1 MSSFDFFCLTFFLF
15 PPAGYSLCRHAPSA
29 ESFARSHWSIC
40 PRPPVVPVIHA
51 TRVRHQL
58 RSPTMAAA
66 SQATLYDP
74 PAPALSP
81 APPCAPRNDND
92 TTRHGDDAMATTRQ
106 QHDNDNDTATT
117 TMTQR

>member
-51 TRVRHQL
+51 TRVRQQL
-58 RSPTMAAA
+58 PSFPIHTYLSRFLSSLSRS
-66 SQATLYDP
+66 LL
-74 PAPALSP
+74 LSP
-81 APPCAPRNDND
+81 SCVASILGACLGLGPSV
-92 TTRHGDDAMATTRQ
+92 
-106 QHDNDNDTATT
+106 
-117 TMTQR
+117 